1 MSSGLRLRRPVFFAA
16 GLRCPV
22 CLRRIALCPV
32 FLPVFR
38 LSLAG
43 PHFPLPVFLSARVS
57 LCPFLPLSVFLSAR
71 ISPAL
76 SGRPPSSVFRLV
88 FLLSF
93 LVFPFIVHR
102 PPLVVRRPL
111 SIPCCPLSIPCCPLS
126 IPCCPLS
133 IPCCPLSIPCR
144 LLSIARCAVHRPALA
159 ACCPSPVAP
168 SIVHRSPLVVRRSL
182 RRSSFIARRLLSVA
196 HCPSLAARCSS
207 PVASPVPRRLYLY
220 PVPRRASFRCR
231 SVRITAFVS
240 AESRPA
246 CLRELLAVSFRSGF
260 RRSVFPQK
268 CVRPPYLGR
277 RAVSDKITPC
287 ILLSGA
293 IFPARPAILLTIWQ
307 RLPFGTTFVQI
318 QGVTGAPDPQGGRT
332 PAARKENG
340 KNINN

>member
-1 MSSGLRLRRPVFFAA
+1 MSSGLRLRRPVFFAG

-32 FLPVFR
+32 FLSVFR
-38 LSLAG
+38 LSSRLPFFSCRPA
-43 PHFPLPVFLSARVS
+43 FPT
-57 LCPFLPLSVFLSAR
+57 AR
-71 ISPAL
+71 ISHCPCFSQPAAPQLCRFVL
-76 SGRPPSSVFRLV
+76 SRLYSVWFFFCHFLFFRSS
-88 FLLSF
+88 
-93 LVFPFIVHR
+93 
-102 PPLVVRRPL
+102 
-111 SIPCCPLSIPCCPLS
+111 SIA
-126 IPCCPLS
+126 
-133 IPCCPLSIPCR
+133 CR
-144 LLSIARCAVHRPALA
+144 LLSIARCAVHRSSPAV
-159 ACCPSPVAP
+159 CCPSPV
-168 SIVHRSPLVVRRSL
+168 VHPLPPVVRRPL
-182 RRSSFIARRLLSVA
+182 RRPSFIARRLLAVA
-196 HCPSLAARCSS
+196 RTP
-207 PVASPVPRRLYLY
+207 Y